1 MRANESTSEAINRLA
16 SRHIAKV
23 LDRLGNTIAPVQQD
37 EIKRQMR
44 FLASDIEQQVIN
56 KDTREYDKQED
67 DRFNR

>member
-1 MRANESTSEAINRLA
+1 MRENETTSEAINRLT

-44 FLASDIEQQVIN
+44 FLASDIETQVIN
-56 KDTREYDKQED
+56 KEESAHESWNDRTR
-67 DRFNR
+67 